1 MAEFLTPEG
10 LEKLKKD
17 LERMKTVGRQEV
29 AEKLKQAIAFG
40 DLSENAAYDAAK
52 EAQAF
57 LESEIA
63 RIDHVTKTSKVIEV
77 EQNDMVQV
85 GSTVLINKEGEEC
98 TYQIVSPSETNPSQ
112 GKISYSSPLGEA
124 MIGKKA
130 GEEFEFETPSK
141 KFKCKILKIA

>member
-17 LERMKTVGRQEV
+17 LEKMKTEGRQEV
-29 AEKLKQAIAFG
+29 AERLKVAIAFG

-63 RIDHVTKTSKVIEV
+63 RLEHITKVAKVIEV

-85 GSTVLINKEGEEC
+85 GSTVLINKDGEEA

-124 MIGKKA
+124 MIDKKV

-141 KFKCKILKIA
+141 KFKCKILKIG